1 MKKLDFKSFF
11 LLCAYVLGSIG
22 GLGNALYNKSY
33 LIAVAI
39 VILAIMAFPK
49 AKEFWDKMQK
59 GQE

>member
-1 MKKLDFKSFF
+1 MKKLNFLAFF
-11 LLCAYVLGSIG
+11 GLCAYVLGSIG

-49 AKEFWDKMQK
+49 AKEFWEAMQK